1 MTDPIADFLT
11 RIRNAV
17 KANHKVVEAPGS
29 KIKQEITKILY
40 EQGYIL
46 AYKFDTD
53 EKGHPSIKIAL
64 KWDAATK
71 GNAIKDLKRVSRP
84 GLRQYVSV
92 GDMPRVLNGLGIV
105 LSPKDNPGYLPG
117 MNAGAFN
124 LGAGLS
130 FAILYAAMDTVTA
143 TSGAAA
149 GYAASMIA
157 GAILLVAALAV
168 SFLIPKESEADNS

>member
-64 KWDAATK
+64 K
-71 GNAIKDLKRVSRP
+71 RVSRP

-92 GDMPRVLNGLGIV
+92 GDMPRVLNGLGI
-105 LSPKDNPGYLPG
+105 
-117 MNAGAFN
+117 
-124 LGAGLS
+124 
-130 FAILYAAMDTVTA
+130 AILS
-143 TSGAAA
+143 TSKGIMTDAKAR
-149 GYAASMIA
+149 
-157 GAILLVAALAV
+157 
-168 SFLIPKESEADNS
+168 KENVGGEVLCYIY

>member
-71 GNAIKDLKRVSRP
+71 TNAIKNLKRVSRP
-84 GLRQYVSV
+84 GRAERSGHRHPLDFERHHDRRQ
-92 GDMPRVLNGLGIV
+92 GPQGERGRRGAVLHLLIANFQNVQRQCQELV
-105 LSPKDNPGYLPG
+105 NYL
-117 MNAGAFN
+117 
-124 LGAGLS
+124 
-130 FAILYAAMDTVTA
+130 
-143 TSGAAA
+143 
-149 GYAASMIA
+149 
-157 GAILLVAALAV
+157 
-168 SFLIPKESEADNS
+168 